1 MGLYVWGRNDRVRPI
16 FVYNR
21 VLMRKL
27 LLLTLFVFLF
37 WGIFASD
44 RAQAQAYHLSDGGVM
59 MRGVQIGDDTIAYV
73 PIREVVIFRKRVF
86 KNQRDYENYW
96 RLVRN
101 LKKVYPYALVAR
113 NRFRTI
119 DSVCATLPSDFA
131 RRRYIT
137 KQQQELSKEF
147 ESQLRDL
154 TFSQGRLLFKLI
166 DRETGR
172 TTYEIIRQFRG
183 GLTATFWQ
191 GVATVFSSDLK
202 STFDST
208 TQENKMINE
217 LIDLY
222 ERGQL

>member
-1 MGLYVWGRNDRVRPI
+1 MVFAPFL
-16 FVYNR
+16 FYNH
-21 VLMRKL
+21 VSLMRNL
-27 LLLTLFVFLF
+27 LRLTLFLF
-37 WGIFASD
+37 FGLLAVH
-44 RAQAQAYHLSDGGVM
+44 RVQAQAYHLSDGTVM
-59 MRGVQIGDDTIAYV
+59 MRGHYLGDDSLVYV

-86 KNQRDYENYW
+86 KNKRDYENYW

-101 LKKVYPYALVAR
+101 LKKVYPYAVVAR
-113 NRFRTI
+113 NRFRII
-119 DSVCATLPSDFA
+119 DSVCAPLPSDFA
-131 RRRYIT
+131 RRRYIA

-147 ESQLRDL
+147 EEQLRDL

-202 STFDST
+202 TTFDAT